1 MNALVAPPRP
11 LHHHLLQRPLRVR
24 RPALGRAAKLHAAA
38 DVVAPLG
45 AELARA
51 ARQADLERDAVAR
64 GERRDLGPDGLHDA
78 GGLVAERQRL
88 EHEDVAVAE
97 VVVVVQV
104 GAAEAGGGD
113 LDEDGGGGEGGDRAG
128 FLWRLLEAGGEGG
141 GDGGRTMRRSRA
153 PWRTE
158 AWIVE
163 AMVFGWWE
171 VGGWVTGVCKRE
183 VGLSRSVVHREDVG

>member
-1 MNALVAPPRP
+1 MTPPRP

-38 DVVAPLG
+38 DVVAPRA

-51 ARQADLERDAVAR
+51 ARQADLERDAVAG

-78 GGLVAERQRL
+78 GGLVAEGQRL

-113 LDEDGGGGEGGDRAG
+113 LDEDGGGGERGDGAG
-128 FLWRLLEAGGEGG
+128 FLGGLEGGDGDVGGGG
-141 GDGGRTMRRSRA
+141 GDERCGGRGRRGGRRLGL
-153 PWRTE
+153 WRP
-158 AWIVE
+158 
-163 AMVFGWWE
+163 
-171 VGGWVTGVCKRE
+171 
-183 VGLSRSVVHREDVG
+183 